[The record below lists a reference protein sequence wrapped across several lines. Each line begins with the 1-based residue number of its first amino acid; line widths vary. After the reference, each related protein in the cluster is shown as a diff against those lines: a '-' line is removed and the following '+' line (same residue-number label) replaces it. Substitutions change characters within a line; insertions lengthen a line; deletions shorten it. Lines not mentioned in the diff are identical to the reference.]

1 MRVAKDRLV
10 DAIATLLL
18 SVRNVKPKRR
28 FRNAIDLI
36 LIRRG
41 VSFVP
46 PNRRYPPNFDLF
58 EIAIKELGHMTGEC
72 ASVLKQRSI
81 TRVGVNDEL
90 GIGQMTSKE
99 KIYG

>member
-1 MRVAKDRLV
+1 MPGPPGAKRGTLGLV
-10 DAIATLLL
+10 NSEA
-18 SVRNVKPKRR
+18 P
-28 FRNAIDLI
+28 FRIYNPSDLDPA
-36 LIRRG
+36 RG
-41 VSFVP
+41 IFCP